1 MINKQENTHKNCTF
15 KSKESTPIFA
25 KSLNEKLLDQCY
37 KFLKKNNSDCIIT
50 NYSIEE
56 EF

>member
-15 KSKESTPIFA
+15 KSKESIPIFA
-25 KSLNEKLLDQCY
+25 KSLNEKVLDQCY